1 MVRVRGQ
8 LDAPLVNMEAMQ
20 QEYWERQEVVLPS
33 LTKLHKPKG
42 WRRWF
47 YKTQAPKVVLQRLPD
62 EDWHKIQAQFHDL
75 QGELLKDQPKTRQ
88 IADKALK
95 GEPLTQDEVIFVN
108 HAENKV
114 RPITYSMLSKM
125 IIEPKMNYDDVVL
138 MFEFL
143 DDYDENTLIAFVNQM
158 TSEKASVMNQVMK
171 ERTAELN
178 DLTIQMR
185 GTQ

>member
-1 MVRVRGQ
+1 
-8 LDAPLVNMEAMQ
+8 
-20 QEYWERQEVVLPS
+20 
-33 LTKLHKPKG
+33 
-42 WRRWF
+42 
-47 YKTQAPKVVLQRLPD
+47 
-62 EDWHKIQAQFHDL
+62 
-75 QGELLKDQPKTRQ
+75 
-88 IADKALK
+88 
-95 GEPLTQDEVIFVN
+95 
-108 HAENKV
+108 
-114 RPITYSMLSKM
+114 M

-178 DLTIQMR
+178 DLTMQMR